1 VGAHFACL
9 GHAQSVANFL
19 LGKTAL
25 LITKIGRMKK
35 AANPSYLFLLNS
47 CKIMFEP
54 CLKYG
59 KFFARKDGLIDH
71 ENRNKETKN
80 AKNQKNIIT
89 LERYEIVLPFSKAA
103 NPSNP
108 ILLNSC
114 KIIIGPCPKCGNFL
128 ARKDGLIDHKNRN
141 NENEKCK
148 KSKKY
153 YNTMVRFLNFDLNL
167 FLFKCF

>member
-1 VGAHFACL
+1 MFIFIIAADERGPHLNARICRPLKITQLSFVKGKSITNILVPTHNSECRKIEMQFISFFVGAHFACL

-35 AANPSYLFLLNS
+35 ATNPSNPVLLNS
-47 CKIMFEP
+47 CKIMF
-54 CLKYG
+54 
-59 KFFARKDGLIDH
+59 
-71 ENRNKETKN
+71 
-80 AKNQKNIIT
+80 
-89 LERYEIVLPFSKAA
+89 
-103 NPSNP
+103 
-108 ILLNSC
+108 
-114 KIIIGPCPKCGNFL
+114 GPCPKSGNFL
-128 ARKDGLIDHKNRN
+128 PGKNGLIDHKNRN

-153 YNTMVRFLNFDLNL
+153 YNTLVRFLNFDLNL